1 MGDNMSQYIALYRK
15 FRPTTFDDVVGQEQV
30 IKVLKHQ
37 IQNNQIGHAYLFCG
51 SRGTG
56 KTSTA
61 KIFSRAINCKNP
73 KNGEPCNECDVCK
86 GILSS
91 SVTDVMEIDAAS
103 NNSVDNIRTI
113 RENVIY
119 APTLAK
125 YKVYIIDEVHMLST
139 SAFNALLKTLEEPP
153 ENVIFIL
160 ATTEPHKIPITI
172 LSRCQRFEFK
182 RITKE
187 DIAKRL
193 KTVCEKNEVKASD
206 EALMVIAQAADGALR
221 DGLSLLDQIISSGVS
236 DITEDI
242 ARELLGITKS
252 SVTFTI
258 LNCIVNKDIST
269 AISTVSDVVNSGKDI
284 KYFVW
289 EIISLARDILVYQ
302 ATKDTSLINNYSS
315 LEQIEALVSIPKEK
329 LAEIINYFSELENS
343 IKSTTFPNVV
353 LESALISFISNDGIP
368 KQKSVQ
374 VVAQSTI
381 NNVARPK
388 LPTNDSVT
396 LESVQAENNVEP
408 KTTAQFSQS
417 GDWKEVIKHLRDS
430 GKMSLYATLVSTT
443 ANISDNTITIN
454 FSQAFGKT
462 VVEKSDNMATLKN
475 SINSVMGKDLAV
487 KCVINGATNTTEE
500 NVAENTLLKSGIDV
514 NIV

>member
-1 MGDNMSQYIALYRK
+1 MSQYIALYRK

-61 KIFSRAINCKNP
+61 KIFSRAINCQSP

-91 SVTDVMEIDAAS
+91 SITDVMEIDAAS

-193 KTVCEKNEVKASD
+193 KSVCEKNEVKATD

-221 DGLSLLDQIISSGVS
+221 DGLSLLDQVISSGVS

-289 EIISLARDILVYQ
+289 EIISLARDVLVYQ
-302 ATKDTSLINNYSS
+302 ATHDTTLINNYSS
-315 LEQIEALVSIPKEK
+315 LEQIEALVSTPKEK
-329 LAEIINYFSELENS
+329 LAEIITYFSELENS

-353 LESALISFISNDGIP
+353 LESALISFISNDGICKP
-368 KQKSVQ
+368 QIVQ
-374 VVAQSTI
+374 VVAQ
-381 NNVARPK
+381 PK
-388 LPTNDSVT
+388 TNPITTNDSVSKSST
-396 LESVQAENNVEP
+396 VTSSKASANVEQTP
-408 KTTAQFSQS
+408 TISFSQS
-417 GDWKEVIKHLRDS
+417 GEWKDVIKYLRNS

-443 ANISDNTITIN
+443 ANVSDSAVTIN

-462 VVEKSDNMATLKN
+462 VVEKSENMATLKDAI
-475 SINSVMGKDLAV
+475 SSVIGKDLAV
-487 KCVINGATNTTEE
+487 KCVVNGVNNTPDSDVT
-500 NVAENTLLKSGIDV
+500 ENTLLKSGIDV

>member
-1 MGDNMSQYIALYRK
+1 MSQYVALYRK

-61 KIFSRAINCKNP
+61 KIFSRAINCTSSID
-73 KNGEPCNECDVCK
+73 GEPCNECNVCK

-91 SVTDVMEIDAAS
+91 SITDVMEIDAAS

-119 APTLAK
+119 APTMTK

-187 DIAKRL
+187 DIAGRL
-193 KTVCEKNEVKASD
+193 KMVCEKNNVNATD
-206 EALMVIAQAADGALR
+206 EALMVVAQAAEGALR
-221 DGLSLLDQIISSGVS
+221 DGLSLLDQIISSGIN

-242 ARELLGITKS
+242 AREILGITKS
-252 SVTFTI
+252 TVTFSI
-258 LNCIVNKDIST
+258 LDAIIKKDITS
-269 AISTVSDVVNSGKDI
+269 ALSVVSEVVNSGKDI

-289 EIISLARDILVYQ
+289 EIISFTRDILVYQ
-302 ATKDTSLINNYSS
+302 TTNDTKLINNYSS
-315 LEQIEALVSIPKEK
+315 IEQIQLLVSTPKEK
-329 LAEIINYFSELENS
+329 LAEIITYFSELENS
-343 IKSTTFPNVV
+343 IKNTTFPNVL
-353 LESALISFISNDGIP
+353 LESAIISLISSENVLEVKVNTPKVISEQVNTQIGQNVEKP
-368 KQKSVQ
+368 KQENVKVEAPK
-374 VVAQSTI
+374 VVT
-381 NNVARPK
+381 NNLV
-388 LPTNDSVT
+388 
-396 LESVQAENNVEP
+396 
-408 KTTAQFSQS
+408 S
-417 GDWKEVIKHLRDS
+417 GEWKDVIKYLKES
-430 GKMSLYATLVSTT
+430 GKMSLYATLVSTS
-443 ANISDNTITIN
+443 ALIKDNTIIIN
-454 FSQAFGKT
+454 FAQPFGKT
-462 VVEKSDNMATLKN
+462 VVEKAENLSVLKQAI
-475 SINSVMGKDLAV
+475 SAVIGKELNV
-487 KCVINGATNTTEE
+487 KCVVNGQPSEIDNNE
-500 NVAENTLLKSGIDV
+500 AENTLLNSGIDV

>member
-329 LAEIINYFSELENS
+329 LAEIITYFSELENS

>member
-1 MGDNMSQYIALYRK
+1 MSQYIALYRK